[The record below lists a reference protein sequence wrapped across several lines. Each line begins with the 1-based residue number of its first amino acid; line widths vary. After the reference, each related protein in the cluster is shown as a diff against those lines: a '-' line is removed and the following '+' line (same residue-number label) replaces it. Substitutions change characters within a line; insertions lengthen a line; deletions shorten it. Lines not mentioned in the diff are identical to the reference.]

1 MHQKAKG
8 LYNTPSVQAIF
19 WQFVLLAIVS
29 REKLHINY
37 MIFGNLDIK
46 FDGDKKCNFIKCKI
60 TLVSAH
66 LDILLIS

>member
-1 MHQKAKG
+1 MHNSNYDTKPVWACIMHQKAKG

-19 WQFVLLAIVS
+19 WEFVLLAIVS

-46 FDGDKKCNFIKCKI
+46 FDGDK
-60 TLVSAH
+60 
-66 LDILLIS
+66 